1 MRRDP
6 PTDSDSL
13 VRARLVNLVRSSG
26 HRICVLSASSGWGK
40 TTLAAQ
46 VARDFGD
53 TIYWFELA
61 GESLSP
67 APILDAVSLT
77 TDADEVISPRL
88 PKARTLLV
96 LDDVRLDLDDFKKVL
111 QLQREVGSAWHEV
124 RIVITTRNHLS
135 RDAKRYAALLDSKD
149 LAISVEDIRGLPLLQ
164 GEEPKHLERWRQ
176 ESGGN
181 FGLFT
186 ALRQSFW
193 AENSGRTVDWFEEAL
208 SRLDEEQLR
217 VVTYA
222 AFEMT
227 APEQCSESALQDLR
241 LVVPVINC
249 YGRLAGDSVSTC
261 LRDAV
266 MRILRG
272 RVSLDG
278 QSLIR
283 EVVRHKIGIGDY
295 TAAYEAAVALR
306 NHQLFCEILGEH
318 QDGFLAQLPPGRLR
332 PDIESVPLHVT
343 MEHPA
348 LVVLWARVLY
358 ALNLD
363 SDAANKARAALKLA
377 HTSGD
382 SEMHVK
388 ARNVL
393 VDALCRMQHYS
404 EAVELMRDVKAC
416 GSAEGRLA
424 EQVLAAT
431 VELYVGDISQSVQ
444 RLNETALLATE
455 VAHDCHDLVRFK
467 LADAVARTLLD
478 GDYARLAVRIALLIP
493 AAAALVPE
501 RDVIRGNL
509 GFAFLELGRLV
520 RSKAILAA
528 VLSSDQRGLTAVFGA
543 AYGCYLAAQ
552 GDVQEGLSALCS
564 TCESGAKLGWD
575 ADMAVNRLYYSAVLR
590 AAGHLDDALTQA
602 ERAYERLCV
611 INYMGYRPL
620 AALEVAASLLSL
632 GDVVAARRWVANV
645 ESEDGFGV
653 NRYHAL
659 RAAMILAECDR
670 IEGDVSRGV
679 SRLEAHAEHIL
690 SESSNWQMA
699 MYCRAFPGLLG
710 MFAAAVG
717 AERIPVHM
725 LRMVLPEFAERG
737 MRVSRDWLQQ
747 GEWELLGRR
756 CLGDTGF
763 SMLER
768 RQGEP
773 ICHVRLFGG
782 LDVVVGDRVVT
793 SRDWKKSKA
802 RLMFAMLVARRG
814 REVAREQVLEHLW
827 PELSEERARNNYYVA
842 WSAMKLALMGQ
853 TSRSTKCPYVDNRG
867 GRLRIVADVLR
878 SDVDEFEEALEQA
891 RDADAAGDSDTALSA
906 YVRLST
912 VYRGELLPG
921 DVYDDWFAPLR
932 DHYQREFID
941 AMMRAAELLLERD
954 DPCEALV
961 YARRALSADPLREDA
976 YQVALRCHIAAGQ
989 RSGAIETFL
998 QCRDRLSE
1006 DLGLDP
1012 SAETMA
1018 LYQEILVMEDCPR
1031 YDDYGLS

>member
-1 MRRDP
+1 MIDDLASDQGRSLEQMRTLHNAVAPLGHRLLLTTRDS
-6 PTDSDSL
+6 TAHELDTLSDST
-13 VRARLVNLVRSSG
+13 
-26 HRICVLSASSGWGK
+26 VLSEAQLAVTWAECAQLASLYGSDHEA
-40 TTLAAQ
+40 LRSDLQAAGGHIAMTCLLLEAGSREGDGCELELPSMRILFRRAGGQ
-46 VARDFGD
+46 LWDAVDELDLFRVALLGQGD
-53 TIYWFELA
+53 TQ
-61 GESLSP
+61 
-67 APILDAVSLT
+67 
-77 TDADEVISPRL
+77 
-88 PKARTLLV
+88 
-96 LDDVRLDLDDFKKVL
+96 DL
-111 QLQREVGSAWHEV
+111 
-124 RIVITTRNHLS
+124 I
-135 RDAKRYAALLDSKD
+135 ALGVTKPHS
-149 LAISVEDIRGLPLLQ
+149 LLQ
-164 GEEPKHLERWRQ
+164 
-176 ESGGN
+176 
-181 FGLFT
+181 
-186 ALRQSFW
+186 
-193 AENSGRTVDWFEEAL
+193 AL
-208 SRLDEEQLR
+208 SRIPLVRVSKAGKERRQQFAVHSLAEGWLLDELASSRRAVEVDLVFSVCEVLAHRGDFRRIGRILSEYATPYDLQRLLLKHAEAMLEAR
-217 VVTYA
+217 VVNPLLN
-222 AFEMT
+222 AFETLEIRVLMGE
-227 APEQCSESALQDLR
+227 PRLLR
-241 LVVPVINC
+241 LWAESLLLSGRPV
-249 YGRLAGDSVSTC
+249 
-261 LRDAV
+261 
-266 MRILRG
+266 
-272 RVSLDG
+272 
-278 QSLIR
+278 
-283 EVVRHKIGIGDY
+283 
-295 TAAYEAAVALR
+295 EAA
-306 NHQLFCEILGEH
+306 
-318 QDGFLAQLPPGRLR
+318 
-332 PDIESVPLHVT
+332 S
-343 MEHPA
+343 
-348 LVVLWARVLY
+348 
-358 ALNLD
+358 
-363 SDAANKARAALKLA
+363 KARAAIRLMPHA
-377 HTSGD
+377 GD
-382 SEMHVK
+382 
-388 ARNVL
+388 
-393 VDALCRMQHYS
+393 
-404 EAVELMRDVKAC
+404 
-416 GSAEGRLA
+416 GSTTRIDTLIVLA
-424 EQVLAAT
+424 EALK
-431 VELYVGDISQSVQ
+431 
-444 RLNETALLATE
+444 RLDAFRGCEE
-455 VAHDCHDLVRFK
+455 VADEMTHFLRSGLDKSVGVRAA
-467 LADAVARTLLD
+467 LAVVGIRCNAGHLEAACEVTQHLNGLRTEGYLAPRDESMTIQYMGIIRGLKD
-478 GDYARLAVRIALLIP
+478 GDFIGSVADLSVAASGLDDWLTERLT
-493 AAAALVPE
+493 
-501 RDVIRGNL
+501 IRGNL
-509 GFAFLELGRLV
+509 ALALVEIGRVGRALPLARYAAASGDDYLASAFRVGAALSAAALGRDEDAL
-520 RSKAILAA
+520 RDAKAALDASVVA
-528 VLSSDQRGLTAVFGA
+528 
-543 AYGCYLAAQ
+543 GCEYDL
-552 GDVQEGLSALCS
+552 
-564 TCESGAKLGWD
+564 
-575 ADMAVNRLYYSAVLR
+575 AVNRVAVAVILR
-590 AAGHLDDALTQA
+590 AAGRLDDALAQA

-632 GDVVAARRWVANV
+632 GDIAAARRWVANV

-670 IEGDVSRGV
+670 IEGDVHRGI

-725 LRMVLPEFAERG
+725 LRMVMPEFAERG
-737 MRVSRDWLQQ
+737 MRASRDWLER

-827 PELSEERARNNYYVA
+827 PDLSEERARNNYYVA

-878 SDVDEFEEALEQA
+878 SDIDEFEEALEQA
-891 RDADAAGDSDTALSA
+891 RDADAAGDTDTALSA

-941 AMMRAAELLLERD
+941 AMMQAAELLLERD